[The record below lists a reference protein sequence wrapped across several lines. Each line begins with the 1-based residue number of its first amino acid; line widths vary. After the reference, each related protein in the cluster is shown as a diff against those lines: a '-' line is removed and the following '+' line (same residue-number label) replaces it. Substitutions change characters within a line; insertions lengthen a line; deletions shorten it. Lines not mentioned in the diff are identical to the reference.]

1 MRIGKA
7 VAPRCVSGVGAAAKL
22 SDARVTPSDPYL
34 RDRQGANPRSP
45 IECSQ
50 LGGAATPAPAS

>member
-22 SDARVTPSDPYL
+22 SDARVTIL
-34 RDRQGANPRSP
+34 RLDESTGAIEQGANPRVP
-45 IECSQ
+45 KCSQ
-50 LGGAATPAPAS
+50 LGGAATQL